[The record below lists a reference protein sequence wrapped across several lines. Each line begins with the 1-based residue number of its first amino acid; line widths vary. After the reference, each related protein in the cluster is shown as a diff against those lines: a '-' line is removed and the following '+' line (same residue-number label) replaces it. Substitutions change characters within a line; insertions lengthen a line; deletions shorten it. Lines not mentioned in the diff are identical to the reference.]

1 MISSKLI
8 SQNWYPKFEHF
19 DWLIAKLVF
28 ILANQNAQIS
38 EISFYEVN
46 LEIILP
52 LIYLPRLRTYVLCP
66 LRLLFFANEC
76 NTSYRKN
83 FHRDKRSNEEDWFF
97 FVLAWPF
104 SVSLKHC
111 AHDLT
116 LRTIRALEEKKVGG
130 RNLTFIVLKS
140 SRNLR

>member
-8 SQNWYPKFEHF
+8 SQNSYPKFEHF

-97 FVLAWPF
+97 L
-104 SVSLKHC
+104 SLLGHFLSHWSTVRMILLY
-111 AHDLT
+111 AP
-116 LRTIRALEEKKVGG
+116 LELWKKKSW
-130 RNLTFIVLKS
+130 RKKFNLYCVKVK
-140 SRNLR
+140 